1 MGGSYKGGN
10 EDICPFSRGSL
21 SYPYDGNCGI
31 IVSVN
36 VKDLQ

>member
-1 MGGSYKGGN
+1 MGGS
-10 EDICPFSRGSL
+10 EDACPYLCVSL
-21 SYPYDGNCGI
+21 CYPYDGNCGI